1 MRRLLRRILNVITI
15 VLLAIIVI
23 VAGLMIRGHWGTDYV
38 CIPLGEHSWQ
48 FASGRGRMVFAVTHS
63 RGPHRREF
71 AVARGAI
78 DGEPIGG
85 GVRLQAD
92 MTRGDLR
99 TIYNP
104 DDPHG
109 TPLGRV
115 WTDARFRTYRDDQTL
130 AIATALL
137 PVALLLR
144 WLVRPAALSPDV
156 CRKCGYDCRATP
168 DRCPECGNVLA
179 ALPPNAPPRSPADR
193 SPPLD

>member
-1 MRRLLRRILNVITI
+1 MRRLLRRTLNVITI
-15 VLLAIIVI
+15 ALLAIIVI

-38 CIPLGEHSWQ
+38 CIPIGERSWQ
-48 FASGRGRMVFAVTHS
+48 FASGRGRMVFAVTRS

-85 GVRLQAD
+85 GLRLETD
-92 MTRGDLR
+92 MIGGNLS

-115 WTDARFRTYRDDQTL
+115 WTDARFRSYRDDQTL
-130 AIATALL
+130 ALAGVLL
-137 PVALLLR
+137 PVVLLLR
-144 WLVRPAALSPDV
+144 RLVRPAALSTDM
-156 CRKCGYDCRATP
+156 CRKCGYDLRATP
-168 DRCPECGNVLA
+168 DRCPECGTISA
-179 ALPPNAPPRSPADR
+179 ATTGAPARSPADR
-193 SPPLD
+193 SG